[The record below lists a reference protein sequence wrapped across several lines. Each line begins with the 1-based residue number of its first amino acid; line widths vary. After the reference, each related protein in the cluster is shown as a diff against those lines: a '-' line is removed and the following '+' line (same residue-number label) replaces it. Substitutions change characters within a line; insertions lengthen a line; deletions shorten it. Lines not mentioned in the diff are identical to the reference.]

1 MLIEWNGHSEF
12 LLESASGYR
21 VLTDPFD
28 PNTGYPMR
36 KVNADAVL
44 VSHGHGDHSYVQKV
58 DGSPVIMDAP
68 GHLELALNVSAD
80 AILGDHDDE
89 QGKKRGKTLLTRIQM
104 DGLTIVHL
112 GDLGCP
118 LSKDQIDFL
127 SGADILM
134 IPVGGFFTID
144 GETAARTVRELS
156 PRVVLPMH
164 YKTKWNES
172 WPISG
177 PEPFYEAMCLP
188 LPDPVPLLRVT
199 AEDISCLPA
208 TVLFRVPEEGKGNRE

>member
-21 VLTDPFD
+21 ILTDPFD

-36 KVNADAVL
+36 RPGADAVV
-44 VSHGHGDHSYVQKV
+44 VSHGHGDHSYLDKV
-58 DGSPVIMDAP
+58 DGHPIVRDASSRT
-68 GHLELALNVSAD
+68 ELGDEITVES
-80 AILGDHDDE
+80 ILADHDDC
-89 QGKKRGKTLLTRIQM
+89 QGKKRGKTLITKIRM
-104 DGLTIVHL
+104 DGLSIAHL

-118 LSKDQIDFL
+118 LSREQLDFL
-127 SGADILM
+127 SGTDILM
-134 IPVGGFFTID
+134 VPVGGFFTID
-144 GETAARTVRELS
+144 GETAADLVRAVS
-156 PRVVLPMH
+156 PKVTIPMH

-172 WPISG
+172 WPITG

-199 AEDISCLPA
+199 AEDIVCLPA
-208 TVLFRVPEEGKGNRE
+208 TVMFATPEES

>member
-21 VLTDPFD
+21 ILTDPFD

-36 KVNADAVL
+36 RPGADAVV
-44 VSHGHGDHSYVQKV
+44 VSHGHGDHSYLDKV
-58 DGSPVIMDAP
+58 DGRPAVLDAP
-68 GHLELALNVSAD
+68 GRTELGDGITVES
-80 AILGDHDDE
+80 ILGDHDDC
-89 QGKKRGKTLLTRIQM
+89 QGKKRGKTLITKIRM
-104 DGLTIVHL
+104 DGLSIAHL

-118 LSKDQIDFL
+118 LSREQLDFL
-127 SGADILM
+127 SGTDILM
-134 IPVGGFFTID
+134 VPVGGFFTID
-144 GETAARTVRELS
+144 GETAADLVRAVS
-156 PRVVLPMH
+156 PKLTIPMH

-172 WPISG
+172 WPITG

-199 AEDISCLPA
+199 AEDIVCLPA
-208 TVLFRVPEEGKGNRE
+208 TVMFETPEES

>member
-1 MLIEWNGHSEF
+1 
-12 LLESASGYR
+12 
-21 VLTDPFD
+21 
-28 PNTGYPMR
+28 MR
-36 KVNADAVL
+36 KFFRAKNGCILLDADYSQIELRLMAHL
-44 VSHGHGDHSYVQKV
+44 SGDKAMQE
-58 DGSPVIMDAP
+58 A
-68 GHLELALNVSAD
+68 
-80 AILGDHDDE
+80 
-89 QGKKRGKTLLTRIQM
+89 
-104 DGLTIVHL
+104 
-112 GDLGCP
+112 
-118 LSKDQIDFL
+118 FL

-156 PRVVLPMH
+156 PKVVLPMH

-208 TVLFRVPEEGKGNRE
+208 TVLFKVPEE

>member
-21 VLTDPFD
+21 ILTDPFD

-36 KVNADAVL
+36 RPGADAVV
-44 VSHGHGDHSYVQKV
+44 VSHSHGDHSYLDKV
-58 DGSPVIMDAP
+58 DGHPIVLDAP
-68 GHLELALNVSAD
+68 GRTELGDGITVES
-80 AILGDHDDE
+80 ILGDHDDC
-89 QGKKRGKTLLTRIQM
+89 QGKKRGKTLITRIRM
-104 DGLTIVHL
+104 DGLSIAHL

-118 LSKDQIDFL
+118 LSPEQLDFL
-127 SGADILM
+127 SGTDILM
-134 IPVGGFFTID
+134 VPVGGFFTID
-144 GETAARTVRELS
+144 GETAADLVRAVS
-156 PRVVLPMH
+156 PKVTIPMH

-172 WPISG
+172 WPITG

-199 AEDISCLPA
+199 AEDIVCLPA
-208 TVLFRVPEEGKGNRE
+208 TVMFETPEES

>member
-21 VLTDPFD
+21 ILTDPFD

-36 KVNADAVL
+36 RPGADAV
-44 VSHGHGDHSYVQKV
+44 VISHGHGDHSYTDKV
-58 DGSPVIMDAP
+58 DGNPVVLDAP
-68 GHLELALNVSAD
+68 GHTELGGGITAD
-80 AILGDHDDE
+80 AVLADHDDC
-89 QGKKRGKTLLTRIQM
+89 QGKKRGKTLLTKIRL
-104 DGLTIVHL
+104 DGLTIAHL
-112 GDLGCP
+112 GDLGRS
-118 LSKDQIDFL
+118 LTQEERDFL
-127 SGADILM
+127 SGTDILM

-144 GETAARTVRELS
+144 GETAAAIVRTLS
-156 PRVVLPMH
+156 PKVTLPMH
-164 YKTKWNES
+164 YKTKWNAG

-177 PEPFYEAMCLP
+177 PELFYEAMCLP

-208 TVLFRVPEEGKGNRE
+208 TVMFRVPD